1 MTMKNQIKVYRAK
14 FDLTQ
19 WDLADDVGVT
29 RQTIIAIE
37 KNKYSPS
44 LDLAFRIA
52 RRFNAKIE
60 DVFQYD

>member
-1 MTMKNQIKVYRAK
+1 MKNQIKVYRAK
-14 FDLTQ
+14 YDLTQ

-37 KNKYSPS
+37 KNRYAPS

-60 DVFQYD
+60 DVFQYDG